1 MPLIETAPVPGS
13 QMTPVVVEIY
23 YAVIMVDTTLIARNR
38 AMASPTAAFKKNC
51 TRRRNELIAKGAMN
65 TGE

>member
-1 MPLIETAPVPGS
+1 MECEVAPPS
-13 QMTPVVVEIY
+13 LK
-23 YAVIMVDTTLIARNR
+23 ATLSDVLHRSAHTQH
-38 AMASPTAAFKKNC
+38 PEKNC

>member
-1 MPLIETAPVPGS
+1 MCRFSDAGNVIYAHARMPGV
-13 QMTPVVVEIY
+13 
-23 YAVIMVDTTLIARNR
+23 R
-38 AMASPTAAFKKNC
+38 AAHTQHPEKNC